1 MRKIHMKKVPAL
13 NLFLFV
19 ITCFFVLFAGALMEG
34 ANPFE
39 EFGSILAGLPF
50 AFALML
56 ILLSHELSHYV
67 ASMRHN
73 VEATLPYFIPVPPI
87 PGMITI
93 GTFGAFIKM
102 RSPIVTRSALV
113 DIGASGPIVGFLFAL
128 AASAYGLFY
137 SSVQVV
143 DSGQTML
150 MLGDS
155 LLFSALAHVIVGP
168 VPEGMDIF
176 LHPAAF
182 AGWLGF
188 FITSLNL
195 IPVGQLD
202 GGHILY
208 AFAGARHL
216 MASRVLVAVLAV
228 MGVLFWHGWIIW
240 AVLLLILRL
249 NHPPVIY
256 WETPLPRHK
265 KIIGL
270 IALVIFVLTFTPTPF
285 AITGL
290 PVPSLP

>member
-1 MRKIHMKKVPAL
+1 MRKIPTL
-13 NLFLFV
+13 NLVLFV
-19 ITCFFVLFAGALMEG
+19 VTCFFVLLSGALMEG
-34 ANPFE
+34 ADPFS
-39 EFGSILAGLPF
+39 EFASILAGLPF

-73 VEATLPYFIPVPPI
+73 VEATLPYFIPIPPI

-113 DIGASGPIVGFLFAL
+113 DIGASGPIVGFLVSIVATV
-128 AASAYGLFY
+128 YGLMN
-137 SSVQVV
+137 SSIQVV
-143 DSGQTML
+143 KAGTPTL

-155 LLFSALAHVIVGP
+155 ILFSSLSHLIFGA
-168 VPEGMDIF
+168 VPEGMDVF
-176 LHPAAF
+176 LHPVAF

-188 FITSLNL
+188 FVTSLNL

-208 AFAGARHL
+208 AFVGQRHL
-216 MASRVLVAVLAV
+216 MASRLLVAALAV
-228 MGVLFWHGWIIW
+228 MGILYWEGWMIW
-240 AVLLLILRL
+240 AVLLLILKL

-256 WETPLPRHK
+256 WEPTLPKNR
-265 KIIGL
+265 KIIGI
-270 IALVIFVLTFTPTPF
+270 IALVIFVLTFTPSPF

-290 PVPSLP
+290 PVPPLP